1 MVAMTSGSRGIVC
14 LTVVGLAAYGIYSW
28 WKAPPSL
35 KQYTFDDELDLDEIE
50 ALVRQRKRGTRGK
63 GKKIVKLPPI
73 TECSL
78 VGDAEALLVGVGRG
92 AQVARD
98 CLVRLQAVVKLEG
111 CTINGVYHSK
121 DDFSPTSETIVEG
134 DNKSTIHCDAVVSSQ
149 RLNQAIRWSI
159 QQATYSDAV
168 LESRLVQAGSW
179 VNLWM
184 VHNDA
189 NTITGRCHHFWLR
202 LEWKFRTSLGLNLP
216 LPSQ

>member
-1 MVAMTSGSRGIVC
+1 MVAMTSNSKGFVC

-28 WKAPPSL
+28 WKAPPTV

-50 ALVRQRKRGTRGK
+50 ALVRHRKRGTRGK
-63 GKKIVKLPPI
+63 GRKVVKLSPI
-73 TECSL
+73 TKCSL

-111 CTINGVYHSK
+111 CTINGVYHPK
-121 DDFSPTSETIVEG
+121 EDFSPTFETIFDG
-134 DNKSTIHCDAVVSSQ
+134 DNKSVINTDPVISSQ

-159 QQATYSDAV
+159 QQATYGDAV

-184 VHNDA
+184 VHSDA
-189 NTITGRCHHFWLR
+189 TVITGRCYHFWLR
-202 LEWKFRTSLGLNLP
+202 LEWKVRTSLGLNLP